1 MEKST
6 KKESKKESSTKKLN
20 KKAVALCAIVIIII
34 ILMIVA
40 FKIGKNDNTDYIISG
55 NISNLGLVTE
65 NRDAVYYNKY
75 ENGIVKVKNNK
86 EYQITNET
94 AYSMQSVGDYIYYL
108 TKGENNS
115 LLIKK
120 VKTNGDD
127 KKTIREIQ
135 TSISKFYILDNYL
148 YYAST
153 GAQSGIAKIA
163 LDTNSETL
171 ICEDKI
177 EDFSVTQNGIYY
189 TDDFGYLRSMNLGGT
204 EQKVLLNDE
213 ITEFQ
218 TYGDWIYYYNQSENC
233 LNKIKIDG
241 SEKDKVS
248 DKVNSYIF
256 NVYKDKIYFYDSEN
270 SNISCI
276 STNGKNLKVITE
288 IKTNK
293 TKINLTTN
301 GELYYLNA
309 SNGDNNI
316 YQMYRISTNGAKL
329 NKILEKY

>member
-309 SNGDNNI
+309 SNGDNNT

-329 NKILEKY
+329 NEIKY

>member
-1 MEKST
+1 MKKST
-6 KKESKKESSTKKLN
+6 KKETKKESFTKKLN

-40 FKIGKNDNTDYIISG
+40 FKIGENDNTDYIISG

-177 EDFSVTQNGIYY
+177 EDFAVTQNGIYY

-329 NKILEKY
+329 NEIKY

>member
-1 MEKST
+1 MEKNI
-6 KKESKKESSTKKLN
+6 KKEKNNEKSTKKLN
-20 KKAVALCAIVIIII
+20 KKAVGLCAIVIAII

-40 FKIGKNDNTDYIISG
+40 FKVEKADSTDYIISG
-55 NISNLGLVTE
+55 NLSNLGLVTE
-65 NRDAVYYNKY
+65 DKDAIYYNKY

-94 AYSMQSVGDYIYYL
+94 AYAMQSVGDYIYYL

-127 KKTIREIQ
+127 KKTIKEIQ
-135 TSISKFYILDNYL
+135 TSISKFYIIDNYL

-153 GAQSGIAKIA
+153 GTQFGIVKIA

-171 ICEDKI
+171 ICEEKI
-177 EDFSVTQNGIYY
+177 VDFAVTQNGIYY
-189 TDDFGYLRSMNLGGT
+189 TDDFGYLASMNLGGT
-204 EQKVLLNDE
+204 DQKVLLNDE
-213 ITEFQ
+213 ITEIQ
-218 TYGDWIYYYNQSENC
+218 IYGEWIYYYNQSENC

-241 SEKDKVS
+241 SEKEKVS

-270 SNISCI
+270 SNISSI
-276 STNGKNLKVITE
+276 STNDKNLKVIIE

-329 NKILEKY
+329 NEIKY

>member
-316 YQMYRISTNGAKL
+316 YQMYRIGTNGAKL
-329 NKILEKY
+329 NEIKY